1 MQLLIMAA
9 GMGSRYGGLKQ
20 IAPMGPN
27 GEFIID
33 YSIYDAKQAG
43 FSKVVFIIKEENY
56 GIFKE
61 TIGARVEPHIPVE
74 YVFQKKENVPE
85 FVNIPEDREKPWGT
99 GHAIMAARDV
109 IKGPFAV
116 INADDYYGP
125 KEIPKKLKTYCLGSY
140 HRDKYFQE
148 VFLNAMI
155 RDGLISNMSFC
166 KSLEEYVL
174 PHWRMLEVR
183 DTETNA
189 SIQILPNGGF
199 ENGWRFNV
207 DDATEVYVT
216 KTCDYKKPIPVI
228 SGSQPILYDIKVGSD
243 LTWDFLR
250 QQ

>member
-1 MQLLIMAA
+1 MGHKLDFFYHEEYMRNHLGMTITMQFIMKLAEKA
-9 GMGSRYGGLKQ
+9 GSEIGLVFY
-20 IAPMGPN
+20 A
-27 GEFIID
+27 GEKYNRPD
-33 YSIYDAKQAG
+33 
-43 FSKVVFIIKEENY
+43 
-56 GIFKE
+56 
-61 TIGARVEPHIPVE
+61 E
-74 YVFQKKENVPE
+74 Y
-85 FVNIPEDREKPWGT
+85 R
-99 GHAIMAARDV
+99 
-109 IKGPFAV
+109 
-116 INADDYYGP
+116 ADDYYGP

-183 DTETNA
+183 DTENNA